1 MIDKEDEIYDSV
13 YRDIIAQYSDCY
25 VTSTYV
31 NKPPKFPCVSIVQ
44 ATNQVFRYTQ
54 DTTHDEV
61 QALLLFDV
69 NVYSSKVD
77 TAKSEAKA
85 IMNVVDDG
93 FAKLGFVRM
102 MLEPIPNER
111 DASIYRLVSR
121 YRGIIDK
128 NGVVYRYYR
137 R

>member
-1 MIDKEDEIYDSV
+1 MIDKEDEIFDSV
-13 YRDIIAQYSDCY
+13 YREIIAEYPNCEI
-25 VTSTYV
+25 VGTYV
-31 NKPPKFPCVSIVQ
+31 NKPTKLPCVSIVQ
-44 ATNQVFRYTQ
+44 ASNQVFRYTQ
-54 DTTHDEV
+54 DTSRDEIH
-61 QALLLFDV
+61 ALLLFDV
-69 NVYSSKVD
+69 NVYSARKD

-85 IMNVVDDG
+85 IMRIVDG
-93 FAKLGFVRM
+93 AFAKIGFVRM

-121 YRGIIDK
+121 YRGIIDE